1 MKGSL
6 KLIRSAFVI
15 TAFALIFQSCD
26 NSPLAEVYIKMK
38 NATWDRFDQKYFEI
52 PIEKT
57 TKNLDV
63 TLVVRNTSKFNYD
76 DLPVYV
82 ILTTPD
88 GEERVHEMSLRLRQD
103 GKMKGEPK
111 GNIFETRTLLF
122 DDLTL
127 SGKGNCR
134 ISIES
139 LVPKIQTEGI
149 EEIGIVV
156 SRSR

>member
-1 MKGSL
+1 MIKSF
-6 KLIRSAFVI
+6 KLLLSTLVISAIAVM
-15 TAFALIFQSCD
+15 FQSC
-26 NSPLAEVYIKMK
+26 NHGPLAEVYIKMK

-57 TKNLDV
+57 TKNLDI
-63 TLVVRNTSKFNYD
+63 TLVVRNTAKFAYD
-76 DLPVYV
+76 ELPLYI

-88 GEERVHEMSLRLRQD
+88 GEERAHEMSLRLRHD

-111 GNIFETRTLLF
+111 GNIFETRALLF

-127 SGKGNCR
+127 SGKGSCK

-139 LVPKIQTEGI
+139 LIPKIQTEGI
-149 EEIGIVV
+149 DEIGIVV
-156 SRSR
+156 SRSK

>member
-1 MKGSL
+1 MIKSFKFL
-6 KLIRSAFVI
+6 LSALVI
-15 TAFALIFQSCD
+15 SAIALMFQSC
-26 NSPLAEVYIKMK
+26 NHGPLAEVYIKMK

-57 TKNLDV
+57 TKNLDI
-63 TLVVRNTSKFNYD
+63 TLVVRNTAKFNYD
-76 DLPVYV
+76 ELPVYI

-88 GEERVHEMSLRLRQD
+88 GEERVHEMRLRLRQD
-103 GKMKGEPK
+103 GKMKGMAK

-127 SGKGNCR
+127 SGKGSCK

-139 LVPKIQTEGI
+139 LIPKIQTEGI
-149 EEIGIVV
+149 DEIGIVV
-156 SRSR
+156 SRSK